1 MKRRR
6 SNTQTNTLV
15 CEELEPRLL
24 LSADLAGAAID
35 LIGNDTEQPA
45 NEADL
50 QTIEAALQ
58 SENQFHS
65 NPPEPTPRELV
76 IIDPAT
82 PDYESMLDDLLSR
95 NDDAR
100 QFEIV
105 FLTSGV
111 DGIDQISEI
120 LAEYDG
126 LDAIHLIS
134 HGSEGEIRL
143 GDTNLDLELLQQSVE
158 QITTWGEALTAEG
171 DWLIYGCDI
180 ASTSSGEQ
188 FIEQFA
194 ALTGADIAAS
204 DDATGQTR
212 TGGDWQLEYRVGS
225 IETGI
230 AFTRPLQ
237 ENWGGTLD
245 IVTGLVG
252 HYSFDEGGG
261 GTALDSSVS
270 GNHGTLVGGPAYTTG
285 QVGSNA
291 LNFNGDFDRVEIP
304 DNAATNFGI
313 GDFTVAFWFN
323 STQSGTTAR
332 LAGDM
337 DGGDGYVFYTTGGG
351 DITFQVTSGIDSVA
365 LTTGGLFDGN
375 WHHVVG
381 TVSGSD
387 WLLYV
392 DNILADAINNPFVGN
407 IDNVNT
413 LRIGASSAS
422 HNEYDGLIDE
432 VRLYDR
438 TLTSGD
444 VTELFLDAN
453 DAPVLNSASLSIS
466 EGETV
471 TLSGTNFSVTDPE
484 ENSFTYTV
492 NSLSGGYFQL
502 SSNPGVSITSF
513 TTANLNGSLVQ
524 FVDDD
529 NEVAPSFSVSAND
542 GFNDSN
548 TLAASVTYTP
558 VNDDPNITNLDGDI
572 CNYTEGDGVI
582 LLEQG
587 GDIAVSDPDSGNFAG
602 GSLTVEV
609 DSGLQAAED
618 VFSIFNQ
625 GTAGGEIGFNGSDV
639 TYSGTV
645 IGSVTG
651 GTGIDPLTVSL
662 NSNSSLAAI
671 SALIRNFTYENSNGD
686 NPTGGSRSITIDL
699 SDGDGGAS
707 VTQNLTLNVSSVN
720 DAPVVDL
727 NGSDGAGVDF
737 AVTFTEDAGAVNL
750 VDTDATISDAETT
763 LYENLS
769 INLSSFVDGSSEQIV
784 IAGYTFS
791 YGTADIVT
799 RSVGG
804 TSFVI
809 DFDGSGFNVTLDG
822 LGWMPETDLQTLLRG
837 VTYENTSQDPTAG
850 DRTVN
855 IFAQDSDLLSGPTV
869 TSTITVN
876 PQNDTPTATDN
887 TNSVSE
893 SGFVS
898 GNVITDDSG
907 SGVDSDPEGDSL
919 QVTLVAGGAYTP
931 GLPVTLASGA
941 QVTFQANGTYSYNT
955 NGQFEG
961 LGAGGSVDDSFT
973 YQISDGNGGSATAT
987 VTITVNGSNDIP
999 SITNAALS
1007 VSEGET
1013 VTLSD
1018 ANFAISDADSV
1029 AFSYNLS
1036 GITGGYFQ
1044 LSTNAGVSITNF
1056 SSAELS
1062 GGLVQFVD
1070 DGNEIAPTFSVTVN
1084 DGLADSNTLAALIS
1098 YTQTNDAPVN
1108 TVPGSASTSED
1119 VVFSFTGGNQ
1129 IQIND
1134 SDHNGATLQVQLNIG
1149 SGGLLNLGDTTG
1161 LVFSAGDGANDA
1173 NMVFTGTLA
1182 DINAAL
1188 LTLTFTPDADF
1199 SGDVNFTITT
1209 NDQGNSG
1216 NDPGLTGDA
1225 GSEQDSDSLTITVNP
1240 VNDNPV
1246 AHDDSISLNEGGTTS
1261 TLVGGSPTVLNND
1274 TELGD
1279 TPVTVS
1285 LVTDV
1290 NYGTLTL
1297 NSDGT
1302 FSYTHN
1308 GSENFTDNF
1317 TYRLTDNDGQTSD
1330 ATVNITITPVSDSL
1344 PVANDDSLSLAQGG
1358 TATTLTG
1365 GSATVLNNDTGLS
1378 DTPATVSLVTDVTN
1392 GTLILNGDGTFSY
1405 THDGSSN
1412 LLDAFTYRVT
1422 DNDGQTSDASVSI
1435 SVTPAVD
1442 AIPTA
1447 NADTISLAEGG
1458 TATTLVGGSATVL
1471 NNDTGLDDTPVT
1483 VSLVTDVS
1491 YGALSLNSDG
1501 AFTYTHNGSENF
1513 TDSFTY
1519 RVTDNDG
1526 DMADASVTINVTP
1539 VSDTTPLANMDSISL
1554 TEGGTATSLVGG
1566 SATVLNNDT
1575 GLDDTPVTVSLV
1587 TDVNYG
1593 TLTLNSD
1600 GTFSYT
1606 HNGSENFTDN
1616 FTYRL
1621 TDNDGQTSDATVNIT
1636 ITPVSDSL
1644 PVANDDSLS
1653 LAQGGT
1659 ATTLTGGSATVL
1671 NNDTGLSDTPATV
1684 SLVTDVTNGTLILNG
1699 DGTFSYTHDGSSN
1712 LLDAFTYRVTDNDG
1726 QTSDAS
1732 VSISVT
1738 PAVDAIPT
1746 ANADTISLAEGG
1758 TATTLVGG
1766 SATVLNNDTGLDDTP
1781 VTVSLVTD
1789 VNYGTLMLNSD
1800 GTFSYTHDGSNNL
1813 TDSFVYR
1820 VTDSGGDAS
1829 ETTVVIN
1836 VISNNSAPVASDLA
1850 ITVLENGIYS
1860 GNLPPA
1866 LDDDGNRVIYQLETI
1881 PTQGSVT
1888 VEDDGRFNYSPDADY
1903 HGPDSFVFTV
1913 RDASGNENSYLVEIS
1928 VISVNDTPVISSHGA
1943 SEHAVLSVEEN
1954 STFVTQITAD
1964 DPDNDTLSFAIESG
1978 ADLGF
1983 FMIDPLSGELR
1994 FSDAPDVENPVDADQ
2009 DNLYQIRVLVS
2020 DGNGGT
2026 DSQLLTIEVTDVD
2039 EFDVGLLMDIEQT
2052 PDIINPTDSLSAGV
2066 GITAWAEDPDA
2077 SSNRITYSL
2086 DDNSNGLFT
2095 INPSTGVVT
2104 LVSAVEDLDTTQYEI
2119 TVRATSTDGSYSL
2132 KSFSITL
2139 HSLIEPPPESEEP
2152 YLDDIIYDLAPSE
2165 TTPSDQ
2171 SPPDHSME
2179 PTEPLPAS
2187 TVEDALSDSTQ
2198 DVALSDKLILVAD
2211 PQPSV
2216 SDTDRQTIDRF
2227 DRSLFNSEGRNSN
2240 SDGSMRIQ
2248 ATATSAAELPQIN
2261 TLNNDLVEVP
2271 DTIWELLD
2279 AMNQEMSD
2287 HRTEQTS
2294 NDGIVLKSATFGTLT
2309 LSAGYVAWLLRAG
2322 VLSASL
2328 LSFSPLWRQIDP
2340 LPVLS
2345 ANAKRNSE
2353 RPEHSAEEDPQDKRV
2368 AKLFDR
2374 KKTPKSGQAPQSR
2387 MDV

>member
-58 SENQFHS
+58 SENQFRS
-65 NPPEPTPRELV
+65 DPPEPTPRELV

-105 FLTSGV
+105 LLTSGV

-438 TLTSGD
+438 TFTSGD

-492 NSLSGGYFQL
+492 SSLSGGYFQL

-671 SALIRNFTYENSNGD
+671 SALIRNFTNENSNGD

-769 INLSSFVDGSSEQIV
+769 INLSNFVDGSSEQIV

-809 DFDGSGFNVTLDG
+809 DFDGSGFNVTLNG
-822 LGWMPETDLQTLLRG
+822 LGWMPEADLQTLLRG

-1013 VTLSD
+1013 VTLGD

-1134 SDHNGATLQVQLNIG
+1134 SDHNGATLQVHLNIG

-1330 ATVNITITPVSDSL
+1330 ATVNITITPLSDSL

-1422 DNDGQTSDASVSI
+1422 DNDDQTSDASVSI

-1447 NADTISLAEGG
+1447 NADTISLA
-1458 TATTLVGGSATVL
+1458 A
-1471 NNDTGLDDTPVT
+1471 
-1483 VSLVTDVS
+1483 
-1491 YGALSLNSDG
+1491 
-1501 AFTYTHNGSENF
+1501 
-1513 TDSFTY
+1513 
-1519 RVTDNDG
+1519 
-1526 DMADASVTINVTP
+1526 
-1539 VSDTTPLANMDSISL
+1539 
-1554 TEGGTATSLVGG
+1554 
-1566 SATVLNNDT
+1566 
-1575 GLDDTPVTVSLV
+1575 
-1587 TDVNYG
+1587 
-1593 TLTLNSD
+1593 
-1600 GTFSYT
+1600 
-1606 HNGSENFTDN
+1606 
-1616 FTYRL
+1616 
-1621 TDNDGQTSDATVNIT
+1621 
-1636 ITPVSDSL
+1636 
-1644 PVANDDSLS
+1644 
-1653 LAQGGT
+1653 
-1659 ATTLTGGSATVL
+1659 
-1671 NNDTGLSDTPATV
+1671 
-1684 SLVTDVTNGTLILNG
+1684 
-1699 DGTFSYTHDGSSN
+1699 
-1712 LLDAFTYRVTDNDG
+1712 
-1726 QTSDAS
+1726 
-1732 VSISVT
+1732 
-1738 PAVDAIPT
+1738 
-1746 ANADTISLAEGG
+1746 GG

>member
-50 QTIEAALQ
+50 QTIETALQ

-105 FLTSGV
+105 LLTSGV

-492 NSLSGGYFQL
+492 SSLSGGYFQL

-769 INLSSFVDGSSEQIV
+769 INLSNFVDGSSEQIV

-809 DFDGSGFNVTLDG
+809 DFDGSGFNVTLNG
-822 LGWMPETDLQTLLRG
+822 LGWMPEADLQTLLRG

-1013 VTLSD
+1013 VTLGD

-1134 SDHNGATLQVQLNIG
+1134 SDHNGATLQVHLNIG

-1308 GSENFTDNF
+1308 GSEDFTDSF

-1483 VSLVTDVS
+1483 ISLVTDVS

-1501 AFTYTHNGSENF
+1501 TFTYTHNGSENF

-1606 HNGSENFTDN
+1606 HNGSED
-1616 FTYRL
+1616 
-1621 TDNDGQTSDATVNIT
+1621 
-1636 ITPVSDSL
+1636 
-1644 PVANDDSLS
+1644 
-1653 LAQGGT
+1653 
-1659 ATTLTGGSATVL
+1659 
-1671 NNDTGLSDTPATV
+1671 
-1684 SLVTDVTNGTLILNG
+1684 
-1699 DGTFSYTHDGSSN
+1699 
-1712 LLDAFTYRVTDNDG
+1712 
-1726 QTSDAS
+1726 
-1732 VSISVT
+1732 
-1738 PAVDAIPT
+1738 
-1746 ANADTISLAEGG
+1746 
-1758 TATTLVGG
+1758 
-1766 SATVLNNDTGLDDTP
+1766 
-1781 VTVSLVTD
+1781 
-1789 VNYGTLMLNSD
+1789 
-1800 GTFSYTHDGSNNL
+1800 
-1813 TDSFVYR
+1813 
-1820 VTDSGGDAS
+1820 
-1829 ETTVVIN
+1829 
-1836 VISNNSAPVASDLA
+1836 
-1850 ITVLENGIYS
+1850 
-1860 GNLPPA
+1860 
-1866 LDDDGNRVIYQLETI
+1866 
-1881 PTQGSVT
+1881 
-1888 VEDDGRFNYSPDADY
+1888 
-1903 HGPDSFVFTV
+1903 
-1913 RDASGNENSYLVEIS
+1913 
-1928 VISVNDTPVISSHGA
+1928 
-1943 SEHAVLSVEEN
+1943 
-1954 STFVTQITAD
+1954 
-1964 DPDNDTLSFAIESG
+1964 
-1978 ADLGF
+1978 
-1983 FMIDPLSGELR
+1983 
-1994 FSDAPDVENPVDADQ
+1994 
-2009 DNLYQIRVLVS
+2009 
-2020 DGNGGT
+2020 
-2026 DSQLLTIEVTDVD
+2026 
-2039 EFDVGLLMDIEQT
+2039 
-2052 PDIINPTDSLSAGV
+2052 
-2066 GITAWAEDPDA
+2066 
-2077 SSNRITYSL
+2077 
-2086 DDNSNGLFT
+2086 
-2095 INPSTGVVT
+2095 
-2104 LVSAVEDLDTTQYEI
+2104 
-2119 TVRATSTDGSYSL
+2119 
-2132 KSFSITL
+2132 
-2139 HSLIEPPPESEEP
+2139 
-2152 YLDDIIYDLAPSE
+2152 
-2165 TTPSDQ
+2165 
-2171 SPPDHSME
+2171 
-2179 PTEPLPAS
+2179 
-2187 TVEDALSDSTQ
+2187 
-2198 DVALSDKLILVAD
+2198 
-2211 PQPSV
+2211 
-2216 SDTDRQTIDRF
+2216 
-2227 DRSLFNSEGRNSN
+2227 
-2240 SDGSMRIQ
+2240 
-2248 ATATSAAELPQIN
+2248 
-2261 TLNNDLVEVP
+2261 
-2271 DTIWELLD
+2271 
-2279 AMNQEMSD
+2279 
-2287 HRTEQTS
+2287 
-2294 NDGIVLKSATFGTLT
+2294 
-2309 LSAGYVAWLLRAG
+2309 
-2322 VLSASL
+2322 
-2328 LSFSPLWRQIDP
+2328 
-2340 LPVLS
+2340 
-2345 ANAKRNSE
+2345 
-2353 RPEHSAEEDPQDKRV
+2353 
-2368 AKLFDR
+2368 
-2374 KKTPKSGQAPQSR
+2374 
-2387 MDV
+2387 

>member
-58 SENQFHS
+58 SENQFRS
-65 NPPEPTPRELV
+65 DPPEPTPRELV

-105 FLTSGV
+105 LLTSGV

-126 LDAIHLIS
+126 LDAIHVIS

-438 TLTSGD
+438 TFTSGD

-492 NSLSGGYFQL
+492 SSLSGGYFQL

-961 LGAGGSVDDSFT
+961 LGAGGNVDDSFT

-1013 VTLSD
+1013 VTLGD

-1056 SSAELS
+1056 SSTELS

-1483 VSLVTDVS
+1483 ISLVTDVS

-1501 AFTYTHNGSENF
+1501 TFTYTHNGSENF
-1513 TDSFTY
+1513 TDS
-1519 RVTDNDG
+1519 
-1526 DMADASVTINVTP
+1526 
-1539 VSDTTPLANMDSISL
+1539 
-1554 TEGGTATSLVGG
+1554 
-1566 SATVLNNDT
+1566 
-1575 GLDDTPVTVSLV
+1575 
-1587 TDVNYG
+1587 
-1593 TLTLNSD
+1593 
-1600 GTFSYT
+1600 
-1606 HNGSENFTDN
+1606 

-1928 VISVNDTPVISSHGA
+1928 VISVNDAPVISSHGA

-2198 DVALSDKLILVAD
+2198 DVALPDKLILVAD

>member
-58 SENQFHS
+58 SENQFRS
-65 NPPEPTPRELV
+65 DPPEPTPRELV

-105 FLTSGV
+105 LLTSGV

-126 LDAIHLIS
+126 LDAIHVIS

-438 TLTSGD
+438 TFTSGD

-492 NSLSGGYFQL
+492 SSLSGGYFQL

-961 LGAGGSVDDSFT
+961 LGAGGNVDDSFT

-1013 VTLSD
+1013 VTLGD

-1056 SSAELS
+1056 SSTELS

-1483 VSLVTDVS
+1483 ISLVTDVS

-1501 AFTYTHNGSENF
+1501 TFTYTHNGSENF
-1513 TDSFTY
+1513 TDS
-1519 RVTDNDG
+1519 
-1526 DMADASVTINVTP
+1526 
-1539 VSDTTPLANMDSISL
+1539 
-1554 TEGGTATSLVGG
+1554 
-1566 SATVLNNDT
+1566 
-1575 GLDDTPVTVSLV
+1575 
-1587 TDVNYG
+1587 
-1593 TLTLNSD
+1593 
-1600 GTFSYT
+1600 
-1606 HNGSENFTDN
+1606 

-1732 VSISVT
+1732 VSISVI
-1738 PAVDAIPT
+1738 PAIDAIPT

-1928 VISVNDTPVISSHGA
+1928 VISVNDAPVISSHGA

-2198 DVALSDKLILVAD
+2198 DVALPDKLILVAD

>member
-58 SENQFHS
+58 SENQFRS
-65 NPPEPTPRELV
+65 DPPEPTPRELV

-105 FLTSGV
+105 LLTSGV

-438 TLTSGD
+438 TFTSGD

-492 NSLSGGYFQL
+492 SSLSGGYFQL

-769 INLSSFVDGSSEQIV
+769 INLSNFVDGSSEQIV

-1013 VTLSD
+1013 VTLGD

-1330 ATVNITITPVSDSL
+1330 ATVNITITPL
-1344 PVANDDSLSLAQGG
+1344 
-1358 TATTLTG
+1358 
-1365 GSATVLNNDTGLS
+1365 
-1378 DTPATVSLVTDVTN
+1378 
-1392 GTLILNGDGTFSY
+1392 
-1405 THDGSSN
+1405 
-1412 LLDAFTYRVT
+1412 
-1422 DNDGQTSDASVSI
+1422 
-1435 SVTPAVD
+1435 
-1442 AIPTA
+1442 
-1447 NADTISLAEGG
+1447 
-1458 TATTLVGGSATVL
+1458 
-1471 NNDTGLDDTPVT
+1471 
-1483 VSLVTDVS
+1483 
-1491 YGALSLNSDG
+1491 
-1501 AFTYTHNGSENF
+1501 
-1513 TDSFTY
+1513 
-1519 RVTDNDG
+1519 
-1526 DMADASVTINVTP
+1526 
-1539 VSDTTPLANMDSISL
+1539 
-1554 TEGGTATSLVGG
+1554 
-1566 SATVLNNDT
+1566 
-1575 GLDDTPVTVSLV
+1575 
-1587 TDVNYG
+1587 
-1593 TLTLNSD
+1593 
-1600 GTFSYT
+1600 
-1606 HNGSENFTDN
+1606 
-1616 FTYRL
+1616 
-1621 TDNDGQTSDATVNIT
+1621 
-1636 ITPVSDSL
+1636 SDSL

-1850 ITVLENGIYS
+1850 ITVLENDIYS

-1928 VISVNDTPVISSHGA
+1928 VISVNDAPVISSHGA
-1943 SEHAVLSVEEN
+1943 SEHAILSVEEN

>member
-1 MKRRR
+1 MRRRR
-6 SNTQTNTLV
+6 SNTQTNALV

-24 LSADLAGAAID
+24 LSADLAGATID
-35 LIGNDTEQPA
+35 LTGNDTEQSV

-50 QTIEAALQ
+50 QAIEAALQ

-65 NPPEPTPRELV
+65 NPPDPTPRELV

-105 FLTSGV
+105 LLTSGV
-111 DGIDQISEI
+111 DGIGQISEI

-194 ALTGADIAAS
+194 ALTGADVAAS

-304 DNAATNFGI
+304 DNAATNFGA

-323 STQSGTTAR
+323 SSQSGTTAR
-332 LAGDM
+332 LVGDM

-351 DITFQVTSGIDSVA
+351 DITFQVTSGIDSVV
-365 LTTGGLFDGN
+365 LTAGGLFDGN

-438 TLTSGD
+438 SFTSGD

-471 TLSGTNFSVTDPE
+471 TLSGANFSVTDPE

-492 NSLSGGYFQL
+492 SSLSGGYFQL

-572 CNYTEGDGVI
+572 CNYTEGDGAI

-645 IGSVTG
+645 IGSVSG

-671 SALIRNFTYENSNGD
+671 NALIRNFTYENSNGD
-686 NPTGGSRSITIDL
+686 NPTDGSRSITIDL

-750 VDTDATISDAETT
+750 VDTDATISDPETT

-769 INLSSFVDGSSEQIV
+769 INLSNFVDGSSEQIV

-791 YGTADIVT
+791 YGTADTVT

-822 LGWMPETDLQTLLRG
+822 LGWMPEADLQTLLRG

-876 PQNDTPTATDN
+876 PQNDSPTATDN

-1013 VTLSD
+1013 VTLGD
-1018 ANFAISDADSV
+1018 ANFAISDADNA
-1029 AFSYNLS
+1029 AFTYNLS

-1161 LVFSAGDGANDA
+1161 LVFSTGDGANDA

-1188 LTLTFTPDADF
+1188 LTLTFTPDTDF

-1285 LVTDV
+1285 LVSDV
-1290 NYGTLTL
+1290 NYGTLSL
-1297 NSDGT
+1297 NNDGT

-1308 GSENFTDNF
+1308 GSENFTDSF
-1317 TYRLTDNDGQTSD
+1317 TYRVTDNDGQTSD
-1330 ATVNITITPVSDSL
+1330 ATVNITITPVSDTL

-1412 LLDAFTYRVT
+1412 LLDAFTYRIT

-1501 AFTYTHNGSENF
+1501 TFSYTHNGSENF

-1539 VSDTTPLANMDSISL
+1539 VSDTTPLANMDNISL

-1566 SATVLNNDT
+1566 SITVLNNDT
-1575 GLDDTPVTVSLV
+1575 NLADTPVTVSLV
-1587 TDVNYG
+1587 SDVNYG
-1593 TLTLNSD
+1593 TLSLNSD

-1606 HNGSENFTDN
+1606 HNDSENFTDS
-1616 FTYRL
+1616 FTYRV

-1636 ITPVSDSL
+1636 ITPVSDTL

-1712 LLDAFTYRVTDNDG
+1712 LLDAFTYRITDNDG

-1732 VSISVT
+1732 VSISIN

-1746 ANADTISLAEGG
+1746 ANADTISLTEGS

-1789 VNYGTLMLNSD
+1789 VNYGTLTLNSD
-1800 GTFSYTHDGSNNL
+1800 GTFSYAHDGSNNL

-1820 VTDSGGDAS
+1820 VTDSDGDSS

-1888 VEDDGRFNYSPDADY
+1888 VEDDGRFSYSPDADY

-1913 RDASGNENSYLVEIS
+1913 RDASGNQNSYLVEIS
-1928 VISVNDTPVISSHGA
+1928 VISVNDAPVISSHGA

-1964 DPDNDTLSFAIESG
+1964 DPDNDTLSFVIESG
-1978 ADLGF
+1978 ADLGSF
-1983 FMIDPLSGELR
+1983 TIDPLSGELR
-1994 FSDAPDVENPVDADQ
+1994 YSDAPDVENPVDADQ

-2052 PDIINPTDSLSAGV
+2052 PDIINPTDSLNGGV

-2139 HSLIEPPPESEEP
+2139 QSLIEPSPESEEP

-2165 TTPSDQ
+2165 PIPSDQ
-2171 SPPDHSME
+2171 SPPYHSME

-2187 TVEDALSDSTQ
+2187 TEEDALSDSTQ
-2198 DVALSDKLILVAD
+2198 DVALSDRLILVAD

-2227 DRSLFNSEGRNSN
+2227 DRSLFNSEGRNPNNHDSI
-2240 SDGSMRIQ
+2240 RIQ
-2248 ATATSAAELPQIN
+2248 ATATSVAELPQIN
-2261 TLNNDLVEVP
+2261 TLNNDLIEIP

-2294 NDGIVLKSATFGTLT
+2294 NDGIVLQSATFGTLT

-2353 RPEHSAEEDPQDKRV
+2353 KPEHSAEEDPQDKRV

-2387 MDV
+2387 MDA

>member
-58 SENQFHS
+58 SENQFRS
-65 NPPEPTPRELV
+65 DPPEPTPRELV

-105 FLTSGV
+105 LLTSGV

-438 TLTSGD
+438 TFTSGD

-492 NSLSGGYFQL
+492 SSLSGGYFQL

-671 SALIRNFTYENSNGD
+671 SALIRNFTNENSNGD

-769 INLSSFVDGSSEQIV
+769 INLSNFVDGSSEQIV

-809 DFDGSGFNVTLDG
+809 DFDGSGFNVTLNG
-822 LGWMPETDLQTLLRG
+822 LGWMPEADLQTLLRG

-1013 VTLSD
+1013 VTLGD

-1134 SDHNGATLQVQLNIG
+1134 SDHNGATLQVHLNIG

-1330 ATVNITITPVSDSL
+1330 ATVNITITPLSDSL

-1447 NADTISLAEGG
+1447 NADTISLA
-1458 TATTLVGGSATVL
+1458 A
-1471 NNDTGLDDTPVT
+1471 
-1483 VSLVTDVS
+1483 
-1491 YGALSLNSDG
+1491 
-1501 AFTYTHNGSENF
+1501 
-1513 TDSFTY
+1513 
-1519 RVTDNDG
+1519 
-1526 DMADASVTINVTP
+1526 
-1539 VSDTTPLANMDSISL
+1539 
-1554 TEGGTATSLVGG
+1554 
-1566 SATVLNNDT
+1566 
-1575 GLDDTPVTVSLV
+1575 
-1587 TDVNYG
+1587 
-1593 TLTLNSD
+1593 
-1600 GTFSYT
+1600 
-1606 HNGSENFTDN
+1606 
-1616 FTYRL
+1616 
-1621 TDNDGQTSDATVNIT
+1621 
-1636 ITPVSDSL
+1636 
-1644 PVANDDSLS
+1644 
-1653 LAQGGT
+1653 
-1659 ATTLTGGSATVL
+1659 
-1671 NNDTGLSDTPATV
+1671 
-1684 SLVTDVTNGTLILNG
+1684 
-1699 DGTFSYTHDGSSN
+1699 
-1712 LLDAFTYRVTDNDG
+1712 
-1726 QTSDAS
+1726 
-1732 VSISVT
+1732 
-1738 PAVDAIPT
+1738 
-1746 ANADTISLAEGG
+1746 GG